1 MADISDTDNKF
12 HTGFDNSMGNLAD
25 HFLNCAKLGRYLT
38 VESGSRFIITDD
50 FRGDSV
56 LSEAAAMAAIYS
68 KDQLVAEAALLP
80 LSQSIPIMSIESRD
94 KYERLFHLIEEQTL
108 DASIKDVAGSLIRSR
123 FRAAEI
129 RALEA
134 ELGNKISP
142 ARIRYRDFLLVVKQ
156 LMDKEIIEK
165 SFLDEFRQFTQDV
178 AGKLDF
184 GIYSFCLDSI
194 CSSQRIS
201 DTIKKLLA
209 LELLNYPTLIRRE
222 LISNIVALPGQ
233 SQEIVS
239 FISNMLDQYLNV
251 ETVVEIKLLKDLKLN
266 RFSMQQV
273 TELVENTSSQ

>member
-1 MADISDTDNKF
+1 MADTPSTDNQF

-50 FRGDSV
+50 FRGESV

-129 RALEA
+129 RALES

-178 AGKLDF
+178 AGKLDC

-194 CSSQRIS
+194 FSSQRIS

-222 LISNIVALPGQ
+222 LISNIFALPGQ

-273 TELVENTSSQ
+273 NELVENTSSQ

>member
-1 MADISDTDNKF
+1 
-12 HTGFDNSMGNLAD
+12 
-25 HFLNCAKLGRYLT
+25 
-38 VESGSRFIITDD
+38 
-50 FRGDSV
+50 
-56 LSEAAAMAAIYS
+56 
-68 KDQLVAEAALLP
+68 
-80 LSQSIPIMSIESRD
+80 
-94 KYERLFHLIEEQTL
+94 
-108 DASIKDVAGSLIRSR
+108 
-123 FRAAEI
+123 
-129 RALEA
+129 
-134 ELGNKISP
+134 
-142 ARIRYRDFLLVVKQ
+142 
-156 LMDKEIIEK
+156 MDKEIIEK

-194 CSSQRIS
+194 FSSQRIS

-222 LISNIVALPGQ
+222 LISNIFALPGQ

-273 TELVENTSSQ
+273 NELVENTSSQ

>member
-1 MADISDTDNKF
+1 MADISDTDSKF

-56 LSEAAAMAAIYS
+56 LSEAADMAAINS

-129 RALEA
+129 RALES

-184 GIYSFCLDSI
+184 GIYSFFLDSI
-194 CSSQRIS
+194 FSSQRIS

-222 LISNIVALPGQ
+222 LISNIFALPGQ

-273 TELVENTSSQ
+273 NELVENTSS

>member
-1 MADISDTDNKF
+1 MADTPSTDNQF

-129 RALEA
+129 RA
-134 ELGNKISP
+134 
-142 ARIRYRDFLLVVKQ
+142 
-156 LMDKEIIEK
+156 
-165 SFLDEFRQFTQDV
+165 
-178 AGKLDF
+178 
-184 GIYSFCLDSI
+184 
-194 CSSQRIS
+194 
-201 DTIKKLLA
+201 
-209 LELLNYPTLIRRE
+209 
-222 LISNIVALPGQ
+222 
-233 SQEIVS
+233 
-239 FISNMLDQYLNV
+239 
-251 ETVVEIKLLKDLKLN
+251 
-266 RFSMQQV
+266 
-273 TELVENTSSQ
+273 